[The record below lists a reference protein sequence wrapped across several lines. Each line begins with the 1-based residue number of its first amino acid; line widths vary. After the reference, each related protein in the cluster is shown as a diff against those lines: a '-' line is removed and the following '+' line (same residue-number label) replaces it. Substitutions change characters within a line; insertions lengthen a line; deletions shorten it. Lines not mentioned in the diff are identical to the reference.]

1 MGNKFGGSLFSIKE
15 LEDNIEEK
23 IADMDEKRFDRNFAI
38 DAQIRRAMKEA
49 IRNCDK
55 SRVIISAEITE
66 LVGVNIS
73 EHQLNAWTAASK
85 NDYKMPIAYAAAF
98 CEVTGDIRVVRILAQ
113 ALGVRVVESR
123 DLLWLKYAK
132 VREYEKR
139 LKMKKRFLEKKLK
152 EEK

>member
-1 MGNKFGGSLFSIKE
+1 MGNKFGGSLFSMKE
-15 LEDNIEEK
+15 LEDDVEEK
-23 IADMDEKRFDRNFAI
+23 VAEMDDKRFDRNFAI

-55 SRVIISAEITE
+55 SRVIIAAEITE

-98 CEVTGDIRVVRILAQ
+98 CEVTGDIRLVGILAQ
-113 ALGVRVVESR
+113 ALGVKVVESR
-123 DLLWLKYAK
+123 DILWLKYAQ

-139 LKMKKRFLEKKLK
+139 LKMKKRFLERKLK